1 MLGLLLL
8 RRRTAGARC
17 QALGAHPE
25 DYRDQRLVDSATYLV
40 RHCDL
45 TVAEI
50 AGALGFTEPELFTKW
65 FRARTR
71 EAPTKMRAAAR
82 EAAGREAAPEAPTA
96 PDAAADEGEPWFTIR
111 NWRRIMLGLAPREW
125 ALALL
130 SFLLEAYPD
139 AFDEPLDD

>member
-25 DYRDQRLVDSATYLV
+25 DYRDQRLVD
-40 RHCDL
+40 
-45 TVAEI
+45 
-50 AGALGFTEPELFTKW
+50 FTKW

-71 EAPTKMRAAAR
+71 QAPTKMRAAAR